1 MADVL
6 TQAQIDEMLKNVAAG
21 AVPVVSQQETQK
33 IKEYDFRAP
42 KKFTKEQ
49 IKVLDG
55 IFESYARLLSSY
67 LTGLLRLYCRVSLV
81 NIEEQRYSEFNN
93 ALPDYVLM
101 GMVDMGI
108 KNEEVS
114 ETTVIVQISNTITFT
129 MIDRLL
135 GGRGEFRDVNRD
147 FTEIEI
153 TIMTDVMSSMAGL
166 LYEPWAAHIEL
177 EPKLIG
183 ISQYGEHPSLDNCRT
198 GFLQGLEEAGLK
210 EGVDFTVDYQ
220 NANFDDATAT
230 QIAGSFSSN
239 GVDMMVG
246 IATPAAV
253 ACYAA
258 AEEKDI
264 PVIFTAITDPV
275 GAKLDSGNIT
285 GTSDVLPVAAQ
296 LELIRALQPEARSI
310 GIVYSTSEANSLYSL
325 GVYEELAASYD
336 FTIESVGVTA
346 QSEVTQAADA
356 LLARVGEEALAP

>member
-21 AVPVVSQQETQK
+21 AVPVVSQKEEEK
-33 IKEYDFRAP
+33 VKEYDFRAP

-55 IFESYARLLSSY
+55 IFENYARLLSSY
-67 LTGLLRLYCRVSLV
+67 FTGLLRLYCRVSLV

-135 GGRGEFRDVNRD
+135 GGRGEYRDVNRD

-153 TIMTDVMSSMAGL
+153 TIMNDVMNSLASL
-166 LYEPWAAHIEL
+166 LYEPWASHIDL

-183 ISQYGEHPSLDNCRT
+183 IETNSRVVQTIGHEDTVIIVALEVEINGSKSIISVCIPAINLDEIMSRFISRYNVSRR
-198 GFLQGLEEAGLK
+198 
-210 EGVDFTVDYQ
+210 
-220 NANFDDATAT
+220 
-230 QIAGSFSSN
+230 
-239 GVDMMVG
+239 
-246 IATPAAV
+246 
-253 ACYAA
+253 
-258 AEEKDI
+258 
-264 PVIFTAITDPV
+264 
-275 GAKLDSGNIT
+275 KLDSNREAERRDTIMSGISDTNLTIT
-285 GTSDVLPVAAQ
+285 AVLGQINLDLYEVLTLQVNDVIPLGKSITSDVDVKVGNKPWC
-296 LELIRALQPEARSI
+296 S
-310 GIVYSTSEANSLYSL
+310 GKL
-325 GVYEELAASYD
+325 GTYNNKKAVMID
-336 FTIESVGVTA
+336 NFIEN
-346 QSEVTQAADA
+346 
-356 LLARVGEEALAP
+356 